1 MAVPSPPS
9 ILNLHHHRHQ
19 HQQHQHTAERCW
31 PLPNWAILNALWVG
45 AQVAVAAGGI
55 DRLCACDDA
64 DDDVA
69 AAAAYFGILM
79 SLLVCMYCG
88 VWHSNYHS
96 RTRILRLTLRIT
108 RRSHTSHI
116 TLHTPNVTLHASHVT
131 PHSAG
136 RAVGVHHPK
145 ESCCQ
150 RSIDHHRLVFQ
161 ALHT

>member
-79 SLLVCMYCG
+79 SLLVYMYCG
-88 VWHSNYHS
+88 VAVKLSLTYAHFASNFTHHTSQSHITYHTS
-96 RTRILRLTLRIT
+96 HVTRHTSRIT
-108 RRSHTSHI
+108 RHA
-116 TLHTPNVTLHASHVT
+116 TLRRKS
-131 PHSAG
+131 SG
-136 RAVGVHHPK
+136 RASSKGVMLPEKH
-145 ESCCQ
+145 
-150 RSIDHHRLVFQ
+150 
-161 ALHT
+161 